1 VPLSAGR
8 VRASPHGRAA
18 VWEGKRVGPA
28 AGGHMPVYNL
38 HGNPLVFP
46 WLEGVR
52 SNTAHCLED
61 SLVHDSPE
69 GALQLLPGVRPAG
82 EKGLANEEGPTIVV
96 LVQEPRRHLFT

>member
-1 VPLSAGR
+1 
-8 VRASPHGRAA
+8 
-18 VWEGKRVGPA
+18 
-28 AGGHMPVYNL
+28 MPVYNL